1 MAQAFD
7 DPGQTDL
14 GEDFLGHLWPP
25 FTQLKGLKP
34 VVMERAEAQVPG
46 ILGTIGAKMGEFG
59 INISQVTVAPT
70 EPGEPGVMGLA
81 VSEAITDE
89 QLAQI
94 IAAAGLLD
102 AKRVRL

>member
-1 MAQAFD
+1 MV
-7 DPGQTDL
+7 
-14 GEDFLGHLWPP
+14 FL
-25 FTQLKGLKP
+25 
-34 VVMERAEAQVPG
+34 RAEAQVPG
-46 ILGTIGAKMGEFG
+46 ILGTIGAKLGEFG

-81 VSEAITDE
+81 ISQPLSDD

-102 AKRVRL
+102 AKRVKL